1 MICHAIIL
9 SHPTPARCRTRA
21 SLGTWPPHPSAH
33 HALASREWYWV
44 VPSWR
49 ARKSL
54 HLLRTVDHPHHIS
67 SCSRHLTPISRPSL
81 SSWSFSF
88 WCLFDLFAYDPT
100 APTALGFPR
109 LTYLGH
115 RQPAARAPSFE
126 YWKWVNMEC
135 RPCRPSKP
143 CRHLQDRKE
152 LKILRTDPP
161 LSTWRFAVFKLV
173 DWLLIGPIVSFHH
186 TKIDLA
192 PTVLFSSSNG
202 VLDHRDFKSHKNE
215 WIIE

>member
-67 SCSRHLTPISRPSL
+67 SCSRHLTPISRPSHAHL
-81 SSWSFSF
+81 CPPDPSRFGVCLICLRMTQLPQLRLDSHGWPTLATGNPLQGPHHLNTESGWTWNVDHVDHLNHVDIYRIEKSWRFF
-88 WCLFDLFAYDPT
+88 APILHCQREGLRCLNWLIDCWSV
-100 APTALGFPR
+100 
-109 LTYLGH
+109 
-115 RQPAARAPSFE
+115 PSFRFTIPKLTLHPPFYSQARTE
-126 YWKWVNMEC
+126 Y
-135 RPCRPSKP
+135 
-143 CRHLQDRKE
+143 
-152 LKILRTDPP
+152 
-161 LSTWRFAVFKLV
+161 
-173 DWLLIGPIVSFHH
+173 
-186 TKIDLA
+186 
-192 PTVLFSSSNG
+192 
-202 VLDHRDFKSHKNE
+202 
-215 WIIE
+215 